1 MRNQAELLNATRQG
15 LMAGFGTGLRRYI
28 ECNEY
33 RNNVSFKLCWV
44 MKLSRPTPLCVSVK
58 NQVCLKIYSII
69 CKCDVRVITSQ
80 KHNVICT
87 KVL

>member
-33 RNNVSFKLCWV
+33 RNNVSFKLC
-44 MKLSRPTPLCVSVK
+44 
-58 NQVCLKIYSII
+58 
-69 CKCDVRVITSQ
+69 
-80 KHNVICT
+80 
-87 KVL
+87 